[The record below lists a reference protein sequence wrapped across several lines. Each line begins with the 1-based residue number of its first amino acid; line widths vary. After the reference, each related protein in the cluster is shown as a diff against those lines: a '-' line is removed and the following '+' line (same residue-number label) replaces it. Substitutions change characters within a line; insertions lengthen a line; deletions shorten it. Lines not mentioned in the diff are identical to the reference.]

1 MNTPEYESDFKCAT
15 FNPAMQAAIPPHIRA
30 KMDADRARA
39 EAERDRKPKTV
50 WLLEAPA
57 IPGYYLRAT
66 PRITGKLG
74 TQKELGTSTAQEA
87 MQFPRR
93 RTAEEYMRQNPV
105 PAWTPTEH
113 IFDS

>member
-1 MNTPEYESDFKCAT
+1 
-15 FNPAMQAAIPPHIRA
+15 MQAAITPDIRA

-39 EAERDRKPKTV
+39 EAVRDRTV

-74 TQKELGTSTAQEA
+74 TQTEVGTTDPWEA
-87 MQFPRR
+87 LHFRR
-93 RTAEEYMRQNPV
+93 RRMAEEYMRQNPHH
-105 PAWTPTEH
+105 AWTPTEH
-113 IFDS
+113 IFDSPNKPSGEPPTGRL

>member
-1 MNTPEYESDFKCAT
+1 MNTPEYETDFKCAT
-15 FNPAMQAAIPPHIRA
+15 FDPAMQAAIPPAIRA
-30 KMDADRARA
+30 KMDADREYAQQR
-39 EAERDRKPKTV
+39 KTV

-57 IPGYYLRAT
+57 IPGYYLRQT
-66 PRITGKLG
+66 PRATGKLG
-74 TQKELGTSTAQEA
+74 TQTELGTTSAHEA
-87 MQFPRR
+87 MRFPRR

>member
-1 MNTPEYESDFKCAT
+1 
-15 FNPAMQAAIPPHIRA
+15 MQAAIPPDIRA

-39 EAERDRKPKTV
+39 ESERDAKPVTV

-74 TQKELGTSTAQEA
+74 AQTEVGTPSAHEA
-87 MQFPRR
+87 LRFRR
-93 RTAEEYMRQNPV
+93 RRMAEEYMRQNPH

-113 IFDS
+113 IFDSPNKPDEERPAERNS

>member
-1 MNTPEYESDFKCAT
+1 MKYQTMKTPA
-15 FNPAMQAAIPPHIRA
+15 PQI
-30 KMDADRARA
+30 
-39 EAERDRKPKTV
+39 KPRTV

-74 TQKELGTSTAQEA
+74 TQSELGTSEPQLALK
-87 MQFPRR
+87 FRR
-93 RTAEEYMRQNPV
+93 RRMAEEYLRQYPV
-105 PAWTPTEH
+105 PAWKPTEH